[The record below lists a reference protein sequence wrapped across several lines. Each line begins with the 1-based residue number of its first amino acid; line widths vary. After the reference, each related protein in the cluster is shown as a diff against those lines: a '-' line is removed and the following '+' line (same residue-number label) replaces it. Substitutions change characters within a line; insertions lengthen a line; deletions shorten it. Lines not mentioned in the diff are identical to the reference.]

1 MCQQVAPTD
10 IDVKKGK
17 KKRKKEKK
25 HNSVCGDGY
34 GQESWQ
40 TRQERIA
47 VVEA

>member
-1 MCQQVAPTD
+1 ML
-10 IDVKKGK
+10 
-17 KKRKKEKK
+17 KKEKK
-25 HNSVCGDGY
+25 EGKKEHNSVCGDGY